1 MYPVVCF
8 SCGRPIGHLW
18 ISYFDK
24 LHQSQ
29 LKNQSADLDYQT
41 NAKYQALIELG
52 IGDECCRRMFICQI
66 RDIYNKVF

>member
-18 ISYFDK
+18 NNYFNL

-29 LKNQSADLDYQT
+29 LKNQSMDLDYESD
-41 NAKYQALIELG
+41 AKYDALRQLG

-66 RDIYNKVF
+66 KNMYDLVF